1 MKKKEKKKNLEQE
14 KKLKKF
20 RTRNKVQET
29 RKII

>member
-1 MKKKEKKKNLEQE
+1 MKKKGEKKNLEQE
-14 KKLKKF
+14 RKFKF